1 MAYQELLLLLLG
13 RFVVETTGLND
24 LIVDVELVPRTCE
37 HRLLDTLLRDEP
49 QDTDDLGL
57 TDTMRTVLCLE
68 IRMRVPVTVEAAY
81 GTRCWIGIISE

>member
-49 QDTDDLGL
+49 QDAHDLRL
-57 TDTMRTVLCLE
+57 TDTMGTILRLKIGV
-68 IRMRVPVTVEAAY
+68 RVPIAVEA
-81 GTRCWIGIISE
+81 R